1 MAVPQAI
8 SNLQLRRAFRGYA
21 AELMDCVE
29 TRSDAVVYVID
40 DNDRGIS
47 CFAGAE
53 AAVSGCFIGLNPANH
68 ELHLLSIDNG
78 LFKSPEGGWL
88 TVRLY
93 MQICLPLSNSNRM
106 QKAKRRTA

>member
-1 MAVPQAI
+1 MMAVPQAI

-53 AAVSGCFIGLNPANH
+53 AGGGVVWWGG
-68 ELHLLSIDNG
+68 G
-78 LFKSPEGGWL
+78 GGGGGGGGWDQPQKDWPSSL
-88 TVRLY
+88 T
-93 MQICLPLSNSNRM
+93 
-106 QKAKRRTA
+106 